1 MPTSYYQNIENYIY
15 IYQLGVYVI
24 LPTYPDSITDALG
37 STFAAENILS
47 RTAPVFSY
55 SYSGPR
61 TVTLNFTFHRDMM
74 NSLNYDNF
82 NFIDEVGNMLG
93 QDYIDTLV
101 RYLQAMALPSYNA
114 VEAASSVY
122 NSMVNPPIIAV
133 RIGTTLFIKGIVNGE
148 VQVTYSGPISRE
160 GKYMQIGI
168 SFTVSEIEPQDA
180 EQVAKWGSS
189 RGMESLLTR
198 SLHRQTSIT

>member
-37 STFAAENILS
+37 STFATENILS

-82 NFIDEVGNMLG
+82 NFIDEVGDMLG

-160 GKYMQIGI
+160 GKYMQIGV

-180 EQVAKWGSS
+180 EQVVKWGSN

-198 SLHRQTSIT
+198 SLHKQTSIT

>member
-1 MPTSYYQNIENYIY
+1 MPSTYYQNIENYIY

-24 LPTYPDSITDALG
+24 IPTYPDSVTDSLG
-37 STFAAENILS
+37 SKFAVENILS
-47 RTAPVFSY
+47 RTAPVYSY
-55 SYSGPR
+55 SDSGPR
-61 TVTLNFTFHRDMM
+61 TVTMNFTFHRDLM

-93 QDYIDTLV
+93 ENYIDTLV
-101 RYLQAMALPSYNA
+101 RYLQAMALPSFNA

-122 NSMVNPPIIAV
+122 NSMVKPPIIAV

-148 VQVTYSGPISRE
+148 VQVTYSGPISKE
-160 GKYMQIGI
+160 GKYMQVGV

-180 EQVAKWGSS
+180 EQLAKWGSN
-189 RGMESLLTR
+189 RGMESLLTK
-198 SLHRQTSIT
+198 SLHK

>member
-15 IYQLGVYVI
+15 IYQLGVYAI

-37 STFAAENILS
+37 STFATENILS

-160 GKYMQIGI
+160 GKYMQIGV

-180 EQVAKWGSS
+180 EQVAKWGSN

>member
-1 MPTSYYQNIENYIY
+1 MPSTYYQNIENYIY

-24 LPTYPDSITDALG
+24 IPTYPDSVTDSLG
-37 STFAAENILS
+37 SKFAVENILS
-47 RTAPVFSY
+47 RTAPVYSY
-55 SYSGPR
+55 SDSGPR
-61 TVTLNFTFHRDMM
+61 TVTMNFTFHRDLM

-93 QDYIDTLV
+93 EDYIDTLV
-101 RYLQAMALPSYNA
+101 RYLQAMALPSFNA

-122 NSMVNPPIIAV
+122 NSMVKPPIIAV

-148 VQVTYSGPISRE
+148 VQVTYSGPISKE
-160 GKYMQIGI
+160 GKYMQVGV

-180 EQVAKWGSS
+180 EQLAKWGSN
-189 RGMESLLTR
+189 RGMESLLTK
-198 SLHRQTSIT
+198 SLHK

>member
-37 STFAAENILS
+37 STFAIENILS

-160 GKYMQIGI
+160 GKYMQVGV

-198 SLHRQTSIT
+198 SLHKQTTMT

>member
-15 IYQLGVYVI
+15 IYQLGDYVI

-37 STFAAENILS
+37 STFATENILS

-82 NFIDEVGNMLG
+82 NFIYEVGNMLG

-160 GKYMQIGI
+160 GKYMQVGV

-180 EQVAKWGSS
+180 EQVAKWGSN

-198 SLHRQTSIT
+198 SLHKQTSIT

>member
-1 MPTSYYQNIENYIY
+1 MPSTYYQNIENYIY

-24 LPTYPDSITDALG
+24 LPTYPDSVTDSLG
-37 STFAAENILS
+37 STFATENILS
-47 RTAPVFSY
+47 RTAPVYSY

-61 TVTLNFTFHRDMM
+61 TVTLNFTFHRDLM

-93 QDYIDTLV
+93 EDYIDTLV
-101 RYLQAMALPSYNA
+101 RYLQAMALPAFNA
-114 VEAASSVY
+114 VEASSSVY

-133 RIGTTLFIKGIVNGE
+133 RIGTTIFIKGIVNGE
-148 VQVTYSGPISRE
+148 VQVTYSGPISKE
-160 GKYMQIGI
+160 GKYMQVGV

-180 EQVAKWGSS
+180 EQVAKWGSN
-189 RGMESLLTR
+189 RGMESLLTK
-198 SLHRQTSIT
+198 SLHR

>member
-37 STFAAENILS
+37 STFATENILS

-148 VQVTYSGPISRE
+148 VQVTYSGPISKE
-160 GKYMQIGI
+160 GKYMQVGV

-180 EQVAKWGSS
+180 EQVAKWGSY

-198 SLHRQTSIT
+198 SLHKQTSIT

>member
-15 IYQLGVYVI
+15 IYQLGDYAI

-37 STFAAENILS
+37 STFATENILS

-160 GKYMQIGI
+160 GKYMQVGV

>member
-37 STFAAENILS
+37 STFAIENILS

>member
-37 STFAAENILS
+37 STFATENILS

-133 RIGTTLFIKGIVNGE
+133 RIGTTLFIKGIVTGE

-160 GKYMQIGI
+160 GKYMQIGV
-168 SFTVSEIEPQDA
+168 SFTVSEVEPQDA
-180 EQVAKWGSS
+180 EQVAKWGSN

-198 SLHRQTSIT
+198 SLHKQTSIT

>member
-37 STFAAENILS
+37 STFAPENILS

-82 NFIDEVGNMLG
+82 NFIDEVGNMLE

-122 NSMVNPPIIAV
+122 NSMINPPIIAV

-180 EQVAKWGSS
+180 EQVAKWGSN

>member
-160 GKYMQIGI
+160 GKYMQVGV

-198 SLHRQTSIT
+198 SLHKQTSIT

>member
-37 STFAAENILS
+37 STFATENILS

-74 NSLNYDNF
+74 NSMNYDNF

-101 RYLQAMALPSYNA
+101 RYLQAMSLPSYNA

-160 GKYMQIGI
+160 GKYMQIGV

-180 EQVAKWGSS
+180 EQVAKWGSN

-198 SLHRQTSIT
+198 SLHKQTSIT

>member
-1 MPTSYYQNIENYIY
+1 MPSTYYQNIENYIY

-24 LPTYPDSITDALG
+24 IPTYPESVTDSLG
-37 STFAAENILS
+37 STFATENILS
-47 RTAPVFSY
+47 RTAPVYSY

-61 TVTLNFTFHRDMM
+61 TVTMNFTFHRDLM

-93 QDYIDTLV
+93 EDYIDTLV
-101 RYLQAMALPSYNA
+101 RYLQAMALPSFNA

-148 VQVTYSGPISRE
+148 VQVTYSGPISKE
-160 GKYMQIGI
+160 GKYLQVGV

-180 EQVAKWGSS
+180 EQLAKWGSN
-189 RGMESLLTR
+189 RGMESLLTK
-198 SLHRQTSIT
+198 SLHK